1 MGVFLCLY
9 VNWKN
14 IFAEAS
20 FGNEVVK
27 TGNDYARTGNDC
39 ARNGN
44 ADERSGNNYERNGN
58 TDARNGNEYER
69 TGNEYART
77 GNETVKN
84 GNEVVKTG
92 NEVSRSTMWC
102 CVFITRPDRFLKPV
116 RSNVICYSLY
126 VNLCFWVLLPIRYVF
141 CPSFN
146 YEGVNNKHD

>member
-1 MGVFLCLY
+1 M
-9 VNWKN
+9 NWKN

-27 TGNDYARTGNDC
+27 TGNDYV
-39 ARNGN
+39 
-44 ADERSGNNYERNGN
+44 RNGN
-58 TDARNGNEYER
+58 TDAIN
-69 TGNEYART
+69 

-116 RSNVICYSLY
+116 RSNIIYYSLY